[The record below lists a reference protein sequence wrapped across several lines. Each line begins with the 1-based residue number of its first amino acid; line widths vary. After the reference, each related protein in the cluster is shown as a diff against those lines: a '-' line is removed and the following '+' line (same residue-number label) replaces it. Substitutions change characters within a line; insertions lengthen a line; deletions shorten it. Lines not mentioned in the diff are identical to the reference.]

1 MSKLYGIVLAAV
13 SAGASASDQ
22 SCHAVDGVN
31 SFIGT
36 GGLGYGYG
44 GVNPGAQFPAGAL
57 RLGPDTTN
65 TFGNIG
71 KLKTI

>member
-1 MSKLYGIVLAAV
+1 MSKLYGAVLAAV
-13 SAGASASDQ
+13 SVTAAASDP
-22 SCHAVDGVN
+22 SCRAVDGVN

-36 GGLGYGYG
+36 GGLAYGYG
-44 GVNPGAQFPAGAL
+44 GVNPGAQYPTGAM

-71 KLKTI
+71 MRS